1 MAFDR
6 KEVEKEKPKTI
17 LWTLLKWYWL
27 IVPTMFYLF
36 IVPNV
41 IDSSNGVLLSG
52 DAFNLALQLLNYGLG
67 GLMMVINPL
76 ERSKTGVADNFL
88 KMAVA
93 QQFLA
98 QNIFGLI
105 LSAILWYQLPYKVTE
120 DMVEPEELEK
130 WHFQPKTIL
139 IIMGVI
145 LGISLL
151 IVVGQLTLSFV

>member
-1 MAFDR
+1 MAFER
-6 KEVEKEKPKTI
+6 KEVEKEKPKTM

-36 IVPNV
+36 IVPRAV
-41 IDSSNGVLLSG
+41 QSGDGALHSG
-52 DAFNLALQLLNYGLG
+52 DAFNLAFQLLNYGLA
-67 GLMMVINPL
+67 GLMMVTNPL
-76 ERSKTGVADNFL
+76 ERSKSGVADITL

-105 LSAILWYQLPYKVTE
+105 LTAIVWYQLPYNVSE
-120 DMVEPEELEK
+120 DMVEKEDLEK

-145 LGISLL
+145 LASSLL
-151 IVVGQLTLSFV
+151 IVIGQLTLSFT

>member
-41 IDSSNGVLLSG
+41 LETGNGVLHSG
-52 DAFNLALQLLNYGLG
+52 DAFNLAFQLLNYGLA
-67 GLMMVINPL
+67 GLMMVTNPV
-76 ERSKTGVADNFL
+76 ERSKSGVADNFL

-105 LSAILWYQLPYKVTE
+105 ATAILWYQLPYKVTE

-145 LGISLL
+145 LAISVL
-151 IVVGQLTLSFV
+151 IVVGQLTLSFT

>member
-6 KEVEKEKPKTI
+6 KEVEKEKPKSI

-41 IDSSNGVLLSG
+41 IDSSNGVLHSG

-151 IVVGQLTLSFV
+151 IVVGQLTLSFA

>member
-41 IDSSNGVLLSG
+41 IDSSNGVLHSG

-105 LSAILWYQLPYKVTE
+105 LSAILWFQLPYKVTE

-151 IVVGQLTLSFV
+151 IVVGQLTLSFA

>member
-6 KEVEKEKPKTI
+6 KEVKKEKPKSI

-41 IDSSNGVLLSG
+41 IDSSNGVLHSG

-151 IVVGQLTLSFV
+151 IVVGQLTLSFA

>member
-41 IDSSNGVLLSG
+41 IDSSNGVLHSG

-151 IVVGQLTLSFV
+151 IVVGQLTLSFA

>member
-27 IVPTMFYLF
+27 ILPTMFYLF

-41 IDSSNGVLLSG
+41 IDSSNGVLHSG

-151 IVVGQLTLSFV
+151 IVVGQLTLSFA